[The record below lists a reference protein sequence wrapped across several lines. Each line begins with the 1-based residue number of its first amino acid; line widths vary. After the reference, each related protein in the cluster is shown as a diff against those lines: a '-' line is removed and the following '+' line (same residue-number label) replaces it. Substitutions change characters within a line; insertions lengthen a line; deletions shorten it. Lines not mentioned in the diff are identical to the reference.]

1 MENTTEKK
9 VSIIVPVYKVEKYLE
24 RCVESLLRQTLKE
37 IEIILVDDGSPDL
50 CPELCDAYASRYEN
64 VRVIHKKNAGLGMA
78 RNTGLEV
85 AVGEYVAFVDSD
97 DYVEKEMYEELYSV
111 AKEENADVVISGGFI
126 SEGAYRV
133 TTINKEVEEEVI
145 CEGPEVKLLP
155 LKMTGALP
163 EHPIDYEYAMS
174 VCKGI
179 YNRELIVEHHVCF
192 LSEREFIS
200 EDLLFHFDIFQH
212 VNKAIVI
219 PKYFYH
225 YCLNKESLTKTYQS
239 KRFQRNVQF
248 YEYVLELLGKRG
260 FSSVYNLYVERL
272 LLASARVA
280 ITQVIGHYQRVNRK
294 LFKELADVCNNEV
307 LVDVLE
313 RYPIHRLPMKQRIFT
328 YAMRNN
334 AYIILYVLVRLNN
347 ITK

>member
-1 MENTTEKK
+1 MENTIEKK

-126 SEGAYRV
+126 SEGAYRA

-145 CEGPEVKLLP
+145 YEGTEVKLLP

-163 EHPIDYEYAMS
+163 EYPVDYEHAMS

-179 YNRELIVEHHVCF
+179 YKNNIIQKHEITF
-192 LSEREFIS
+192 FSERELIS
-200 EDLLFHFDIFQH
+200 EDLLFHFDICQY
-212 VNKAIVI
+212 ASRVI
-219 PKYFYH
+219 IIPRCFYH

-239 KRFQRNVQF
+239 NRFQRNVQF
-248 YEYVLELLGKRG
+248 YEYILTLIEKRG
-260 FSSVYNLYVERL
+260 FSSENNVYVQRL
-272 LLASARVA
+272 LIASARVA
-280 ITQVIGHYQRVNRK
+280 IVQVIGYYQRMNKMLLV
-294 LFKELADVCNNEV
+294 ELANICNNVV

-313 RYPIHRLPMKQRIFT
+313 EYPIHKLPTKQKIFT
-328 YAMRNN
+328 YAMKRKM
-334 AYIILYVLVRLNN
+334 YVVLYLLVRLNSL
-347 ITK
+347 IK